1 VVGRSLVRDTRKDA
15 RYFDE
20 QARHNE
26 EWLEKVRGII
36 ASPDTAPNQR
46 RMLRHAV
53 YRRELEQLIA
63 RYSRGERVEAL
74 RAAFPRTIDA
84 LAEYQQQADNAA
96 QDFDNFD
103 AYILAL
109 WIMAL
114 AVLLDVGDDETRRAA
129 QELGN
134 SGRDAIFDRLLALR
148 LPGQRETRTLMYPRP
163 YGPLRDALDASGD
176 EQSRKLTEF
185 LDGWYDGMEPA
196 YWQGSHTG
204 SDAGYFGYWSFE
216 LAAFVKQLGINDS
229 AFADNLYYPSDLV
242 HCSRGEAK

>member
-1 VVGRSLVRDTRKDA
+1 MFGRSLVRDTRRDA

-20 QARHNE
+20 QVRHNE
-26 EWLEKVRGII
+26 EWLEKSRGVI

-53 YRRELEQLIA
+53 YRRELELLIA
-63 RYSRGERVEAL
+63 RYSRGEPVAAL
-74 RAAFPRTIDA
+74 RAAYPRVIDA
-84 LAEYQQQADNAA
+84 LAEYQQHAGNAA

-103 AYILAL
+103 AYVLAL

-114 AVLLDVGDDETRRAA
+114 AVLLDVGDDQTRRAA

-134 SGRDAIFDRLLALR
+134 SRRDAIFDRLLALR
-148 LPGQRETRTLMYPRP
+148 LPGQEETRTLMYPRP

-176 EQSRKLTEF
+176 EQSQKLTEF
-185 LDGWYDGMEPA
+185 LDGWYNGIKAA

-204 SDAGYFGYWSFE
+204 SDAGYFGYWCFE

-229 AFADNLYYPSDLV
+229 TFADNLYYPSDLV
-242 HCSRGEAK
+242 HYSRGETK